1 MTTKAHGGA
10 RPGAG
15 RKPTGDGRTERL
27 SVRLKPKLAAR
38 LRESG
43 RAGELVEEAFD
54 FWDANQDRPPRLE
67 SGDVIQANPT
77 PKAGNPS
84 PASLE
89 IGDGNQDGLT
99 LSFLAGFAA
108 LGRKVWRD
116 GGDGICPED
125 IPLGLDDAAFHADWG
140 HWVEEWKPGSG
151 AELLEAYRAYG
162 PMAERVRE
170 ALLRANPLLDA
181 EELASVLRS
190 GTDTV
195 DSAAAIKLLHDYAL
209 IINDHGQP
217 CDAKSL
223 LAFMRAADSR
233 TAADDTGWWIM
244 EALEAGRMDVAVA
257 FGAGDYAN
265 HGEEAVLIALRAK
278 VKLSTALEWWGRDP
292 EFCRKVDPIIET
304 LAGTPGF
311 PALAQ
316 KADKVRFW
324 GMIRGI
330 EPDWA
335 SLADFKAAWAPMAAK
350 HGDETLF
357 ALFERFT
364 AWTRAQLRHRLAL
377 RVPGEPDPGPDLAIL
392 GLQPGATRKDIKAA
406 WRRFV
411 QRHHPDKGGDH
422 EHFIHV
428 KAAYDRLGG
437 GGE

>member
-15 RKPTGDGRTERL
+15 RKKAGDGRERL
-27 SVRLKPKLAAR
+27 TIRIKAALADM
-38 LRESG
+38 LRQSG
-43 RAGELVEEAFD
+43 RAGELIE
-54 FWDANQDRPPRLE
+54 DALEKRGGNQDGPGSAELELCGGNQEPP
-67 SGDVIQANPT
+67 QANF
-77 PKAGNPS
+77 
-84 PASLE
+84 E

-99 LSFLAGFAA
+99 LSFLAKFAS
-108 LGRKVWRD
+108 LGRKRWED

-140 HWVEEWKPGSG
+140 RWVEEWKSGSG
-151 AELLEAYRAYG
+151 AELLDAYRAYG

-170 ALLRANPLLDA
+170 ILLRANPLLDA

-190 GTDTV
+190 GTDDTV
-195 DSAAAIKLLHDYAL
+195 DSAGAIKLLHDYAL
-209 IINDHGQP
+209 IVNDHGQP

-244 EALEAGRMDVAVA
+244 ETLGAGRMDVAVA
-257 FGAGDYAN
+257 FGAGDYATR
-265 HGEEAVLIALRAK
+265 GEEAVLATLRAK
-278 VKLSTALEWWGRDP
+278 LKLSTALEWWGRDP

-311 PALAQ
+311 LALAQ
-316 KADKVRFW
+316 KADKVRLW
-324 GMIRGI
+324 GMVRGI

-364 AWTRAQLRHRLAL
+364 TWKRDGLRHRLAL
-377 RVPGEPDPGPDLAIL
+377 VAPGEADPSDLSLL
-392 GLQPGATRKDIKAA
+392 GLAPGASKATIKAT
-406 WRRFV
+406 WKRFA

-422 EHFIHV
+422 EHFTRV
-428 KAAYDRLGG
+428 KAAYVRLS
-437 GGE
+437 EEAA